1 MTGKLIEA
9 NISISPP
16 PVRATV
22 VRRRHARWKGFSAKV
37 RRDPVLLVCFLI
49 LLLLVAFAVAPSVF
63 GRYEPVEINALDR
76 LQAPSAKHFF
86 GTDNLGRD
94 LYARVVYAVRTTLG
108 SAVVVVLV
116 ASLIGVV
123 IGSFAGY
130 SGTFVDEILMR
141 FVDLTMA
148 FPLLVLAM
156 AIVAALGP
164 GLPNAMAALIVI
176 WWTQYARLT
185 RGLVLQLR
193 EREFV
198 TAARAIG
205 ASSVKILYRHILPNC
220 FSPLLV
226 KATLDIAVAVLVTAS
241 LSFLGLGVQPPDPD
255 WGNLVSDGR
264 QFVQDAWWYPTFPG
278 LAIFVTVMALNLV
291 GDAARDLLDPRLRQ

>member
-1 MTGKLIEA
+1 MTGKIVGTGAAIAPSTL
-9 NISISPP
+9 
-16 PVRATV
+16 RASV
-22 VRRRHARWKGFSAKV
+22 IRPRRSRWASLHGRV
-37 RRDPVLLVCFLI
+37 RRDPVILACFLV
-49 LLLLVAFAVAPSVF
+49 LLLLAAFAVAPGVF
-63 GRYEPVEINALDR
+63 ARYDPIEINALDR
-76 LQAPSAKHFF
+76 LQGPSAKHFF

-94 LYARVVYAVRTTLG
+94 LYARIVYAVRTTLG

-116 ASLIGVV
+116 SSLIGVV
-123 IGSFAGY
+123 VGSFAGY
-130 SGTFVDEILMR
+130 SGKIVDEVLMR
-141 FVDLTMA
+141 IVDLSMA

-164 GLPNAMAALIVI
+164 GLLNAMAALIVI

-205 ASSVKILYRHILPNC
+205 ASRTKILYRHILPNC

-278 LAIFVTVMALNLV
+278 LAIFVTVMSLNLI